1 MRPILVACLLL
12 LVLPAAAA
20 GQIVDPSPPSVTTGA
35 AKDVARTTATV
46 TGTVDPNGSSTSYHF
61 EYGTTTA
68 YGLQTAAKD
77 AGDGDGDVAVEIP
90 VTGLTP
96 GTTYHYRLVATNGN
110 GTARGADRTLRTDP
124 NPRAPGVTGTGRASV
139 GPDSAVLRSTIDPND
154 AATTYRFEYGT
165 TTRYGT
171 RTPDRQIP
179 EGDGGVAITEQIAG
193 LHPYRRYHF
202 RLVATNA
209 AGTTASRDRTL
220 VTSRAPISITLA
232 LDAARVRWGEGVEV
246 FGDVDGTGV
255 NGLPVG
261 LERQDFPFT
270 GPFSSIGTPLP
281 VRADRSGRFRIF
293 VPSLFSTTRLRAVT
307 RTDVTVISPVVT
319 APVAVRV
326 GATVNRLSRKRVRV
340 RGSVS
345 PAAPSG
351 RAILQRRTRNGGWTF
366 VRGGRLKP
374 LGESRS
380 RYGFKVAK
388 TRRPRVFRVRVIARD
403 DGAHVPGVSREVRV
417 PALARKRR

>member
-1 MRPILVACLLL
+1 MRPILVACLVL

-20 GQIVDPSPPSVTTGA
+20 AQIVDPSPPSVTTGA
-35 AKDVARTTATV
+35 AKDVARTTATM
-46 TGTVDPNGSSTSYHF
+46 TGTVDPNGSATSYHF

-77 AGDGDGDVAVEIP
+77 AGDGDGDVTAEIP
-90 VTGLTP
+90 VSGLSP

-110 GTARGADRTLRTDP
+110 GTARGADRTLRTEP
-124 NPRAPGVTGTGRASV
+124 NPRPPGVTGTGRAAV

-154 AATTYRFEYGT
+154 AATTYHFEYGT
-165 TTRYGT
+165 TSRYGS

-179 EGDGGVAITEQIAG
+179 EGDGDVAVTEQLTG
-193 LHPYRRYHF
+193 LRPYRRYHF
-202 RLVATNA
+202 RVVATNA
-209 AGTTASRDRTL
+209 AGTTASRNRTL
-220 VTSRAPISITLA
+220 VTSRAPTGITLS
-232 LDAARVRWGEGVEV
+232 LDAPRVRWGDGVEV
-246 FGDVDGTGV
+246 FGQVTGTGV

-326 GATVNRLSRKRVRV
+326 GATVRRLSRKRVRI

-351 RAILQRRTRNGGWTF
+351 RAVLQRRTRTGGWTF
-366 VRGGRLKP
+366 ARGGRLRP
-374 LGESRS
+374 LGASRS
-380 RYGFKVAK
+380 SYSFKVAK
-388 TRRPRVFRVRVIARD
+388 ARRPRIFRVRVIARD
-403 DGAHVPGVSREVRV
+403 GGAHVPGSSRAVRV
-417 PALARKRR
+417 PALGKKRR

>member
-12 LVLPAAAA
+12 LAAPALAA
-20 GQIVDPSPPSVTTGA
+20 GQIVDPSPPSATTGA
-35 AKDVARTTATV
+35 AKDVARTTATM
-46 TGTVDPNGSSTSYHF
+46 TGTVDPNGAATSYSF

-68 YGLQTAAKD
+68 YGLQTGSKD
-77 AGDGDGDVAVEIP
+77 AGDGDGDVAAEIP
-90 VTGLTP
+90 ATGLSP
-96 GTTYHYRLVATNGN
+96 GTTYHFRLVATNAN

-124 NPRAPGVTGTGRASV
+124 NPRPPGVTSTGRSGL
-139 GPDSAVLRSTIDPND
+139 GPTSAVLRSTIDPND

-165 TTRYGT
+165 TNRYGT
-171 RTPDRQIP
+171 RTPDRQIA
-179 EGDGGVAITEQIAG
+179 EGDGGVRVTEEITG
-193 LHPYRRYHF
+193 LQPYRRYHF
-202 RLVATNA
+202 RVVATNA

-220 VTSRAPISITLA
+220 VTSRAPTGITLA

-246 FGDVDGTGV
+246 FGQVTGTGV
-255 NGLPVG
+255 NGVPVG

-281 VRADRSGRFRIF
+281 VRADRSGRFRMF
-293 VPSLFSTTRLRAVT
+293 VPSLFSTTRFRAVT
-307 RTDVTVISPVVT
+307 RTDVGVISPVVT

-326 GATVNRLSRKRVRV
+326 GATVNRLSRRRVRV

-351 RAILQRRTRNGGWTF
+351 RAILQRRTRRGGWAF

-380 RYGFKVAK
+380 RYAFKVAK
-388 TRRPRVFRVRVIARD
+388 TRRARVFRVRIVARD
-403 DGAHVPGVSREVRV
+403 GGAHVPGVSREVSV
-417 PALARKRR
+417 PRLAGRR